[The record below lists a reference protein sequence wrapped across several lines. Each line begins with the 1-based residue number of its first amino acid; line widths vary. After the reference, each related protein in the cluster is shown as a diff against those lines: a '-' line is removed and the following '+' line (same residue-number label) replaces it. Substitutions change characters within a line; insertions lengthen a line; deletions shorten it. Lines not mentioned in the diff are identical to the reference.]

1 MNVRPPSEC
10 IFKAQ
15 LIVARSWDP
24 GHRIDQAY
32 LKGQLNKGKMPQA
45 EKNGL
50 EGKKTK
56 HLASLSSDQS
66 WILIVQGWKNSKTT
80 KVYFYLLFLLFQFL
94 LIAQCQKINS
104 DAHLMWF

>member
-1 MNVRPPSEC
+1 MNVRPPSER

-32 LKGQLNKGKMPQA
+32 LKGQLKKDKMPQA

-50 EGKKTK
+50 EEKK
-56 HLASLSSDQS
+56 HEAFS
-66 WILIVQGWKNSKTT
+66 
-80 KVYFYLLFLLFQFL
+80 FP
-94 LIAQCQKINS
+94 
-104 DAHLMWF
+104 